1 MINEKTVINM
11 AQNVIGM
18 DTYYQKLNALKEDVE
33 FFTLYMKR
41 NKKSDFDFNI
51 RVSYSYSFRAFND
64 IWKKYDYYQK
74 NLETAF
80 SEFIVLK
87 NIIEDLYNGND
98 IYTDSEIME
107 FIEYFQKY
115 DETHICDYI
124 GDFVG
129 CSRVIADV
137 ERQLNIIIEKSGIN
151 PKKGEQ

>member
-1 MINEKTVINM
+1 MNEGLIIDIARKVVGTDI
-11 AQNVIGM
+11 
-18 DTYYQKLNALKEDVE
+18 YYQKLNALKEDVE

-51 RVSYSYSFRAFND
+51 RVSYSCSFMAFND

-87 NIIEDLYNGND
+87 SIIEDLYNGTG
-98 IYTDSEIME
+98 IYTDTEIRE

-115 DETHICDYI
+115 NETHIYDYI
-124 GDFVG
+124 GDFIG
-129 CSRVIADV
+129 CSRGITDV
-137 ERQLNIIIEKSGIN
+137 EKQLSIIMERSNINS
-151 PKKGEQ
+151 KKGEQ